1 MRSITN
7 LDRHSGDNLLTLP
20 DVSAALGGRT
30 AAPAANDTSRTLKP
44 ATSAAKP
51 AAAGG
56 SQEMAQHRSRAG
68 SLASLAIP
76 KALADAA
83 DATLAAALAGA
94 HPVDPL
100 LGSSLSCLTSAVN
113 SAVKRSGA
121 LIEKSIIA
129 GLEQAGYLVFPQLA
143 MQLTDA
149 AKDLVRRN
157 PPGSLRGVVIKADAP
172 TADEPVVVFDL
183 LAVHPGR
190 RRATLIEVKRGN
202 GLTELRKVAPITAT
216 LLAGGVQ
223 ATSFLRARGI
233 KVRAVEA
240 KVIDYYGRSGFAD
253 DVRITGDQI
262 DTWFKAPIQPLVE
275 AVLTRVKTQLFT
287 AVPDLLN
294 TALVQARS
302 AANDNAREADDIVTL
317 PGGANIARVHLPAI
331 ESGHAGKVRTKSRG
345 AAQGKGR
352 RTLCAKVRTEARA
365 TPPRRRRASPATA
378 L

>member
-1 MRSITN
+1 
-7 LDRHSGDNLLTLP
+7 
-20 DVSAALGGRT
+20 
-30 AAPAANDTSRTLKP
+30 
-44 ATSAAKP
+44 
-51 AAAGG
+51 
-56 SQEMAQHRSRAG
+56 
-68 SLASLAIP
+68 
-76 KALADAA
+76 
-83 DATLAAALAGA
+83 
-94 HPVDPL
+94 
-100 LGSSLSCLTSAVN
+100 
-113 SAVKRSGA
+113 
-121 LIEKSIIA
+121 
-129 GLEQAGYLVFPQLA
+129 
-143 MQLTDA
+143 
-149 AKDLVRRN
+149 
-157 PPGSLRGVVIKADAP
+157 
-172 TADEPVVVFDL
+172 VVVFDL

-202 GLTELRKVAPITAT
+202 GLTELRKIAPITAT

-262 DTWFKAPIQPLVE
+262 DAWFKAPIQPLVE

-302 AANDNAREADDIVTL
+302 AANDNARETDEVVTL

-331 ESGHAGKVRTKSRG
+331 ESGGAGKVRAEVRG
-345 AAQGKGR
+345 AAKGKGG
-352 RTLCAKVRTEARA
+352 RTPCAKTRTTARA
-365 TPPRRRRASPATA
+365 KAPRRRRASPATA